1 LGAEGKNILTSALEL
16 VYYMRGGLTY
26 YEAMNMSAGEREIVA
41 DLVNRQIK
49 NAKDDPRAVIA
60 L

>member
-1 LGAEGKNILTSALEL
+1 
-16 VYYMRGGLTY
+16 MRGGLTY
-26 YEAMNMSAGEREIVA
+26 YEVMNMSAGEREIVA

>member
-1 LGAEGKNILTSALEL
+1 
-16 VYYMRGGLTY
+16 MRGGLAY
-26 YEAMNMSAGEREIVA
+26 SEAMNMSAGEREIVA

-49 NAKDDPRAVIA
+49 SAKDNERVVFA